1 MTSRW
6 FARVFLVTILLV
18 SRHAFAADVPQTM
31 VRAHLE
37 PSGPVVAGT
46 EVRLVVDALTT
57 TWFTAAPDWPL
68 FTVPDAIV
76 ALPDEQAV
84 NLSETIGGVRWFGVS
99 RAYRIVPRAAKT
111 FDIAPFELT
120 VFPGGGADVPVK
132 LKTPS
137 LKLTATLPPGAEGM
151 SSFFPLTKLTATQKI
166 EPAQTRFKVGDT
178 ITRTITQT
186 ASGTESMLIPPVGF
200 ADIEGLRRYP
210 KTPQTRNIVQDRAG
224 LLAGERTDST
234 AYVVNRSGHYRLPP
248 VTIEWWNTATNKRET
263 IVLPAVSLSATPAK
277 EKPLFEIPVDAMS
290 KAASHMVI
298 YIDGARVAY
307 GVALIAGVFALVWGY
322 PRLARVGAAVRGRI
336 REARRRHA
344 QGDAP
349 AWRALRAA
357 GRTGAV
363 RRIVPAL
370 YRWLDKRPEFG
381 RPARVQNIANANA
394 STHDTALARLAA
406 SVADDYAGKSDA
418 TLEWSE
424 VERELKRAAKR
435 TRQRDAK
442 PALAPLNE
450 R

>member
-248 VTIEWWNTATNKRET
+248 VTIEWWNEQTRN
-263 IVLPAVSLSATPAK
+263 
-277 EKPLFEIPVDAMS
+277 
-290 KAASHMVI
+290 H
-298 YIDGARVAY
+298 
-307 GVALIAGVFALVWGY
+307 
-322 PRLARVGAAVRGRI
+322 
-336 REARRRHA
+336 
-344 QGDAP
+344 
-349 AWRALRAA
+349 RAA
-357 GRTGAV
+357 GGEPVGHAREGEAALRDS
-363 RRIVPAL
+363 RRCDV
-370 YRWLDKRPEFG
+370 EG
-381 RPARVQNIANANA
+381 REPYGDLHRRRAGRIWRRV
-394 STHDTALARLAA
+394 DRGR
-406 SVADDYAGKSDA
+406 V
-418 TLEWSE
+418 
-424 VERELKRAAKR
+424 R
-435 TRQRDAK
+435 TRLGLSAARASGRRGARAH
-442 PALAPLNE
+442 P
-450 R
+450 

>member
-1 MTSRW
+1 
-6 FARVFLVTILLV
+6 
-18 SRHAFAADVPQTM
+18 
-31 VRAHLE
+31 
-37 PSGPVVAGT
+37 
-46 EVRLVVDALTT
+46 
-57 TWFTAAPDWPL
+57 
-68 FTVPDAIV
+68 
-76 ALPDEQAV
+76 
-84 NLSETIGGVRWFGVS
+84 
-99 RAYRIVPRAAKT
+99 
-111 FDIAPFELT
+111 
-120 VFPGGGADVPVK
+120 
-132 LKTPS
+132 
-137 LKLTATLPPGAEGM
+137 
-151 SSFFPLTKLTATQKI
+151 
-166 EPAQTRFKVGDT
+166 
-178 ITRTITQT
+178 
-186 ASGTESMLIPPVGF
+186 
-200 ADIEGLRRYP
+200 
-210 KTPQTRNIVQDRAG
+210 
-224 LLAGERTDST
+224 
-234 AYVVNRSGHYRLPP
+234 
-248 VTIEWWNTATNKRET
+248 
-263 IVLPAVSLSATPAK
+263 
-277 EKPLFEIPVDAMS
+277 
-290 KAASHMVI
+290 MVI

-336 REARRRHA
+336 REAR
-344 QGDAP
+344 
-349 AWRALRAA
+349 RALRAA